1 MVGTIE
7 RRPEEQT
14 LPLLGEAQ
22 KENDYPKKRHALIAG
37 CHINKKFTATWPN
50 RKIFS

>member
-14 LPLLGEAQ
+14 LPLLDEAQ
-22 KENDYPKKRHALIAG
+22 KENDCPKKPRHALIAG
-37 CHINKKFTATWPN
+37 DKFKK
-50 RKIFS
+50 